1 MEFDWLAA
9 DEAGQLAQMLSSGV
23 GRVPEV
29 SLASEEDLFA
39 LHLYLDELPLSEPL
53 SIPEGSFQAL
63 LAQPQRRG
71 LYVYDA
77 QQESPDET
85 ERTAVYALL
94 ASPARPLTLDTLP
107 EHLRGTVAK
116 IEGRFEQQGKVTV
129 TGI

>member
-77 QQESPDET
+77 QQESYGVKLSTDYET
-85 ERTAVYALL
+85 FRTC
-94 ASPARPLTLDTLP
+94 LTP
-107 EHLRGTVAK
+107 YLRGT
-116 IEGRFEQQGKVTV
+116 
-129 TGI
+129 